1 MLNALT
7 NVRFWGQSGPVTTR
21 CLPIS
26 ISQYTAKLALKT
38 EKEKD
43 AKAGV
48 EGARLNMFV
57 TMLIINM
64 DVNRDTERSSERVVT
79 TSVPREGKNRKRRW
93 RPKKRERQ

>member
-7 NVRFWGQSGPVTTR
+7 NVRFWGQSGPVTNR

-43 AKAGV
+43 AKAGSKV
-48 EGARLNMFV
+48 G
-57 TMLIINM
+57 
-64 DVNRDTERSSERVVT
+64 
-79 TSVPREGKNRKRRW
+79 PREGKNRKRRW